1 MAKRIRAELL
11 LQNVCT
17 QPIEVK
23 ESSRMVPE
31 QCSSGKLLRLAV
43 QLAARSSKALGP
55 SLQYHDS
62 AIKVRLV
69 VQT

>member
-11 LQNVCT
+11 LQSVCT

-31 QCSSGKLLRLAV
+31 QCSSEIDETGR
-43 QLAARSSKALGP
+43 AAGSALEQSIGNVTAISS
-55 SLQYHDS
+55 Q
-62 AIKVRLV
+62 
-69 VQT
+69 